1 MAISL
6 DAATSSAVS
15 TTGTLAW
22 NHIVGSGANRLLVV
36 GIGAY
41 GLSSQPSVTGVTY
54 GGVAMTLA
62 RRDQAEASSY
72 YLETS
77 VWILK
82 NPGTGTHSISATI
95 TGNSPE
101 SGGVSVSYTG
111 CAQTNSPDAA
121 NGAVGTTTGGDQSF
135 NVTTSADNCWIFA
148 VGCLRKASASSITA
162 LQTSRGNVD
171 IHTTAVKMR
180 AEDTNAA
187 QTPAG
192 AKSVGFTLSTSNTKW
207 CMSGASFAPYVSG
220 SQSVVPVI
228 MNSYRHKN

>member
-6 DAATSSAVS
+6 DVAASSAVS
-15 TTGTLAW
+15 TSGTLAW
-22 NHIVGSGANRLLVV
+22 NHTVGSGENRLLVV
-36 GIGAY
+36 GIAAY
-41 GLSSQPSVTGVTY
+41 GLSYQPSVSAVTFNGVS
-54 GGVAMTLA
+54 MTRA
-62 RRDQAEASSY
+62 RYDQAEQSSY

-82 NPGTGTHSISATI
+82 NPDSGTHSISATVGG
-95 TGNSPE
+95 TNAE
-101 SGGVSVSYTG
+101 SGGVSVSYAG
-111 CAQTNSPDAA
+111 CAQTNSPDAV
-121 NGAVGTTTGGDQSF
+121 NGANGTTTGGDQSF

-148 VGCLRKASASSITA
+148 VGALRKASSATIAA

-220 SQSVVPVI
+220 GQSVVPII